1 MAGSQTVAKAARRAP
16 GGIGFF
22 ERYLSLWVALCIVVG
37 IVLGKLL
44 PGAVHT
50 VSMLELAHVNI
61 PVGILIWVMIIP
73 MLLRIDFASLGKVRT
88 QLRGIGVTLV
98 INWAVKPF
106 TMAFLAWVFVR
117 HAFASLLPA
126 DQ

>member
-50 VSMLELAHVNI
+50 VSTLELAHVNI

-98 INWAVKPF
+98 INWAVK
-106 TMAFLAWVFVR
+106 
-117 HAFASLLPA
+117 
-126 DQ
+126 

>member
-73 MLLRIDFASLGKVRT
+73 PSRCAICQYQVCR
-88 QLRGIGVTLV
+88 
-98 INWAVKPF
+98 
-106 TMAFLAWVFVR
+106 
-117 HAFASLLPA
+117 
-126 DQ
+126 